1 MRLVVFAIT
10 VLLTVACGE
19 DAVRTD
25 WEVERAIAGDTTTV
39 HTLGGQAWPSEVEFR
54 EDLVIGAL
62 DGPAP
67 LVFGEVSRL
76 ADDRRGG
83 IYVFDGQVPEIRHF
97 DRTGEFV
104 GTIGRA
110 GEGPGEYE
118 ARSNGMVVDA
128 AGVLYMHV
136 WGKQSIVRFAE
147 DGSPLEQWVF
157 DSRFMTTRPGPWL
170 YSDAPGRVLVTS
182 QVDGEEALVV
192 LKDGEVTDTLV
203 VPWLPGLPEE
213 RGGPYR
219 VERYWSWH
227 PDRYFVVGVSDHYS
241 LEAHRSDGVLRIQR
255 DVEELP
261 VDPDEADAVRRSFEW
276 MARQPQY
283 RPPEGEW
290 LPSTMPPFRGI
301 TVARDGRIWVR
312 RNTHPIEVPVEARPG
327 GPPPVGFAQPYLYD
341 VFETDGT
348 YLGEVRFPQG
358 FEPYLFEEGYVWG
371 VRRGAL
377 EEQYVVRLSVVVGE
391 ASH

>member
-1 MRLVVFAIT
+1 MVMALT

-19 DAVRTD
+19 QPADTKWA
-25 WEVERAIAGDTTTV
+25 VEREIAGDTTTI
-39 HTLGGQAWPSEVEFR
+39 HTLGGQVWPSEAELR
-54 EDLVIGAL
+54 EDLVVGAL

-83 IYVFDGQVPEIRHF
+83 IYVFDTQVPEIRHF
-97 DRTGEFV
+97 DSTGAFV

-118 ARSNGMVVDA
+118 AFSNGMVVDA
-128 AGVLYMHV
+128 DGVLYVHV
-136 WGKQSIVRFAE
+136 WGKRSIPRFAA
-147 DGSPLEQWVF
+147 DGSPLEEWTLE
-157 DSRFMTTRPGPWL
+157 SRFATTSLGPWL
-170 YSDAPGRVLVTS
+170 YSDAADRVLVTS
-182 QVDGEEALVV
+182 RVDGREALVV
-192 LKDGEVTDTLV
+192 LQNGRVTDTLV
-203 VPWLPGLPEE
+203 VPWVPGVPEE
-213 RGGPYR
+213 RGGPYS

-227 PDRYFVVGVSDHYS
+227 PDGYFVVGVSDEYS
-241 LEAHRSDGVLRIQR
+241 LEAHRPDGVLRIRR

-261 VDPDEADAVRRSFEW
+261 VHPEEAEAVRRSFEW

-290 LPSTMPPFRGI
+290 VPSTMPPFRGI

-312 RNTHPIEVPVEARPG
+312 RNTHPIELPVEARPG

-341 VFETDGT
+341 VFEADGT
-348 YLGEVRFPQG
+348 YLGEIRFPRD
-358 FEPYLFEEGYVWG
+358 FEPHLFEEGYVWG

-377 EEQYVVRLSVVVGE
+377 EEQYVVRLSVMVG
-391 ASH
+391 